1 MRKLFLA
8 LALVVPGLLL
18 APLAASAA
26 NSPAQIINCTGTPPW
41 CFSPNPI
48 QITAGSTV
56 TWTNSTGPTHTST
69 SDTGAWNT
77 GNIAPGATSA
87 AVAFPT
93 AGTFPYHC
101 AIHPSMTG
109 SVIVAAAAP
118 APSSPPVRGLAP
130 GGGGPQ
136 LPIAAALLLLGF
148 ALLATRGVRRHRAHG
163 AGEGID
169 KLPHQ

>member
-8 LALVVPGLLL
+8 LAVVIPGLLL
-18 APLAASAA
+18 VPLTASAA
-26 NSPAQIINCTGTPPW
+26 NSPAQIVNCAGTTPW

-48 QITAGSTV
+48 RITAGSTV
-56 TWTNSTGPTHTST
+56 TWTNSTAPTHTST

-93 AGTFPYHC
+93 AGTFTYHC

-109 SVIVAAAAP
+109 SVIVSAAAP

-136 LPIAAALLLLGF
+136 LPIGVALLLLG
-148 ALLATRGVRRHRAHG
+148 AGLLAARGVRRNRQHG
-163 AGEGID
+163 VGEGVD